1 MKGGE
6 TAGLVLSHSGQVF
19 CSQRAALVIIKPA
32 VVYQKT
38 YHKRDIITE
47 GAGTVI

>member
-1 MKGGE
+1 MKGDE
-6 TAGLVLSHSGQVF
+6 TAGLVLSHSGQIF
-19 CSQRAALVIIKPA
+19 CSQCAALIIIKPA

-38 YHKRDIITE
+38 CHERDVITE